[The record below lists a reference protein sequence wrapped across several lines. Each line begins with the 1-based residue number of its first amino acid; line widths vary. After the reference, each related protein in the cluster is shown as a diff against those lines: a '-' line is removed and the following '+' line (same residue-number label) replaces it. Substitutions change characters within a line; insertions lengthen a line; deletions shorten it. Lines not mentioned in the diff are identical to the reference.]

1 MYEVTDVRVGVL
13 GAGRWGRNLV
23 SNLDTLGAL
32 AAVSDPSPAIRAEL
46 TAAYGH
52 RVRITADHRSI
63 LNDPAI
69 DAVVIATPATTHA
82 SLAIEALHADKHV
95 FVEKPFTLTVDDAEL
110 VVKEA
115 EAAGRTLMVGHL
127 LLYQPAIV
135 WMREFLRSGRLGWV
149 ASLYQDR
156 LSLGTVRSVENS
168 LWSLGVHDVAAI
180 LYLEGQEPVRTAT
193 WGEAIIQPGVQ
204 DDMHLHMRFENGAE
218 AHIHNSWLWPE
229 RRRRLTVVGT
239 EAMAVYDELT
249 QTVQLHRRRVN
260 ANLTVQ
266 DDGSEIVFRGD
277 PEPLRHE
284 LEHFLACVRDGSEPR
299 SSGASAVA
307 VIRVL
312 SQADAQMKELAAPV

>member
-32 AAVSDPSPAIRAEL
+32 TAVSDPSPAIRSEL

-52 RVRITADHRSI
+52 RVRITEDHEAI
-63 LNDPAI
+63 LGDAAI

-82 SLAIEALHADKHV
+82 SLAIEAVRAGKHV

-156 LSLGTVRSVENS
+156 LSLGTVRTVENS

-204 DDMHLHMRFENGAE
+204 DDMHLHMQFANGAE

-266 DDGSEIVFRGD
+266 DDGSDVVFRGD

-284 LEHFLACVRDGSEPR
+284 LEHFLSCVRNGTEPR
-299 SSGASAVA
+299 SNGASAVA

-312 SQADAQMKELAAPV
+312 SQADTQMKELAAPV

>member
-1 MYEVTDVRVGVL
+1 MYEVTEVRVGVL

-32 AAVSDPSPAIRAEL
+32 AAVSDPSPAIRSEL

-52 RVRITADHRSI
+52 RVRITEDHQAI
-63 LNDPAI
+63 LGDEAI

-82 SLAIEALHADKHV
+82 SLAMEALRAGKHV

-115 EAAGRTLMVGHL
+115 EAARRTLMVGHL

-156 LSLGTVRSVENS
+156 LSLGTVRTVENS

-266 DDGSEIVFRGD
+266 DDGSEVVFRGD
-277 PEPLRHE
+277 PEPLRYE

>member
-32 AAVSDPSPAIRAEL
+32 AAVSDPSPSIRSEL

-52 RVRITADHRSI
+52 RVRITEDHQAI
-63 LNDPAI
+63 LGDAAV

-82 SLAIEALHADKHV
+82 SLAIEALHAGKHV

-156 LSLGTVRSVENS
+156 LSLGTVRTVENS

-239 EAMAVYDELT
+239 EAMVVYDELT

-266 DDGSEIVFRGD
+266 DDGSEVVFRGD

-284 LEHFLACVRDGSEPR
+284 LEHFLACVRDGTEPR

-312 SQADAQMKELAAPV
+312 SQADAQMKELAGPV

>member
-1 MYEVTDVRVGVL
+1 MHDSNEVRVAVL

-23 SNLDTLGAL
+23 SNLNALGAL
-32 AAVSDPSPAIRAEL
+32 HSVSDPSPQIRSEL
-46 TAAYGH
+46 ASAYGD
-52 RVRITADHRSI
+52 RLQLAEDHAEVMG
-63 LNDPAI
+63 DPAI

-82 SLAIEALHADKHV
+82 TLAIEALRAGKHV
-95 FVEKPFTLTVDDAEL
+95 FVEKPFTLTVEDAEL

-115 EAAGRTLMVGHL
+115 EAANRTLMVGHL

-135 WMREFLRSGRLGWV
+135 WMRDFLRSGRIGWV

-156 LSLGTVRSVENS
+156 LSLGTVRTVENS

-180 LYLEGQEPVRTAT
+180 LYLEGLEPVRTAT

-204 DDMHLHMRFENGAE
+204 DDMHLHMQFANGAE

-239 EAMAVYDELT
+239 EAMVVYDELT

-266 DDGSEIVFRGD
+266 DDGCEVVFRGD

-284 LEHFLACVRDGSEPR
+284 LEHFLACVRDGVEPR

-312 SQADAQMKELAAPV
+312 SQADAQMQELVTPA